1 MPYLNVNEKATLG
14 HLAKGG
20 DLASQAWADHEAEL
34 VNLRLGREGYLIVA
48 RFTTTAPLNLATT
61 ALTAIDGVTPVA
73 GNIALVKDQASAI
86 QNGLYVVSA
95 GAWTRLKD
103 VNGNDVLKTGIMV
116 SVAEGTVGLDTV
128 WTLTSNAGFV
138 VGTNNIAFAQYVAT
152 GVSTGTLA
160 AVGGAALVGI
170 ADTDARITGTTVETA
185 LAELIKYVPVL
196 VADPGTAA
204 AIPVT
209 HSAHI
214 EITTA
219 AAETNTLAIPTF
231 VGQRLILNMDVM
243 AVGDRVITSAQR
255 INQAANTIMTF
266 GVAGDCIVLEAIQ
279 IGGALRWQVTAND
292 GVALS

>member
-1 MPYLNVNEKATLG
+1 MPFLNSNEKATMN
-14 HLAKGG
+14 HLAKQG
-20 DLASQAWADHEAEL
+20 DLHSQAWADHEAEL
-34 VNLRLGREGYLIVA
+34 VNLRLGREGYVVIA
-48 RFTTTAPLNLATT
+48 KFATTAPITLATT

-73 GNIALVKDQASAI
+73 GDIVLVKDQASAI
-86 QNGLYVVSA
+86 QNGLYVASA

-103 VNGNDVLKTGIMV
+103 VNGNDVLKTGVIV
-116 SVAEGTVGLDTV
+116 SVSQGTAGLDTL
-128 WTLTSNAGFV
+128 WTLTSDAGFV
-138 VGTNNIAFAQYVAT
+138 VGTNNVAFAQYVAT
-152 GVSTGTLA
+152 GVATGTLA

-170 ADTDARITGTTVETA
+170 ADADSRITGTTVEAA
-185 LAELIKYVPVL
+185 LTELIKYVPVL

-231 VGQRLILNMDVM
+231 VGQRLILNMDVW

-266 GVAGDCIVLEAIQ
+266 GAAGDCIVLEAIK